1 MMGADDVR
9 RLLAQACEAAGSQ
22 RAWAEQNGLSS
33 AYVNDVVTGKRE
45 PGAAILQ
52 RLGLE
57 KVVIYRPAQGSE
69 R

>member
-1 MMGADDVR
+1 MDVDDVR
-9 RLLAQACEAAGSQ
+9 RLLAQACEAVGSQ
-22 RAWAEQNGLSS
+22 RAWAKQNGLSS

-45 PGAAILQ
+45 PGAAILE

-57 KVVIYRPAQGSE
+57 KAVVYRSTKDQG